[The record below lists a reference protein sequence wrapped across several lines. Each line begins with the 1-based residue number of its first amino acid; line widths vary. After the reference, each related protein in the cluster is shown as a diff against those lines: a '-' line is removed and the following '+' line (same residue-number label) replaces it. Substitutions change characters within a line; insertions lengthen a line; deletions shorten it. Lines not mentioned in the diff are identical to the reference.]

1 MTKFW
6 TYVYIDYDLLSD
18 DLNSAEGIMPVLM
31 WATKEEAIAAAE
43 ADHKGRCEDEDYA
56 PLEWKQGFPFY
67 DSIAALPEDSTQ
79 IIVYPI
85 TLQEKS

>member
-6 TYVYIDYDLLSD
+6 TYAYIDYDLLSD

-43 ADHKGRCEDEDYA
+43 ADHKDRCEDEDCA

-67 DSIAALPEDSTQ
+67 DSIAADIDDQARIT
-79 IIVYPI
+79 VYPI
-85 TLQEKS
+85 TLEEKS